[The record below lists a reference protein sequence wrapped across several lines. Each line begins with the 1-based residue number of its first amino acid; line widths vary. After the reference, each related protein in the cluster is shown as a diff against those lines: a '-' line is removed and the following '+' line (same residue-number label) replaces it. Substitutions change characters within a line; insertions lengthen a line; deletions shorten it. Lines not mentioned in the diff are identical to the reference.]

1 MAINDTV
8 QWIDD
13 NGVTKTGVL
22 KEFVNRRIQ
31 TREQLRTIAP
41 LYRNDTIGIVLSES
55 LYVEVLAAKLQFVP

>member
-55 LYVEVLAAKLQFVP
+55 SYIEVLSSRLQFVS